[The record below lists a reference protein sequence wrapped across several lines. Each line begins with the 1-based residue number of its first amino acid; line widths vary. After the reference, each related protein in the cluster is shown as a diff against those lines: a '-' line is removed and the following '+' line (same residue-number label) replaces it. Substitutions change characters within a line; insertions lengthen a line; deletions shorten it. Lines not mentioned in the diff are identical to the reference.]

1 MKADYLEESLFR
13 ELEERLLQPNVR
25 KSAIDI
31 IDLLAD
37 EFIEFGSSGRVFNKQ
52 QIIESLQNE
61 SIQPLTQRLITEFKI
76 LVLATGVVLVTYRIV
91 RHISGKQPV
100 HSLRSSIWKLNNDRW
115 KMIFHQGTLVRES
128 SVQYNE

>member
-13 ELEERLLQPNVR
+13 KLEERLLQPDVR
-25 KSAIDI
+25 KSAKDI
-31 IDLLAD
+31 MDLLAD

-61 SIQPLTQRLITEFKI
+61 SIQPLTQRLITEFKT

-128 SVQYNE
+128 SVQYDK